1 MSLAMVHS
9 RPYPVTADGRSTSV
23 GTLAI
28 YGFLR
33 PVSSQDFPSEILPKP
48 LRQQVAAVAKCTTL
62 CLQRHGIGRL
72 LDVDGDRPA
81 KKKFKSYPI
90 GYSTSTLPR
99 CALNKASCI
108 CSLPS
113 IAPKF
118 AFVELHE
125 KATTSISREFL
136 LRLIAAVPYKIHTV
150 FTDNGIQFTTPGAGG
165 SAVPLI
171 KKRSPM
177 ANVSGSMLSNTP
189 APPMISNTEG
199 QLGETPELQRIMRQE
214 LRSLWADRS
223 NRFRSRAF
231 RTILA
236 FI

>member
-1 MSLAMVHS
+1 MDFFGRSPLRIFRAKSCRSHSGSRSLQSQNALHCACS
-9 RPYPVTADGRSTSV
+9 VTASAACRMSTATGR
-23 GTLAI
+23 
-28 YGFLR
+28 R
-33 PVSSQDFPSEILPKP
+33 RRSSRATRS
-48 LRQQVAAVAKCTTL
+48 AT
-62 CLQRHGIGRL
+62 
-72 LDVDGDRPA
+72 
-81 KKKFKSYPI
+81 
-90 GYSTSTLPR
+90 STSTLPM

-125 KATTSISREFL
+125 KATTFISREFL

-150 FTDNGIQFTTPGAGG
+150 LTDNGIQFTTPGAGG
-165 SAVPLI
+165 CAVPLI

-177 ANVSGSMLSNTP
+177 ANVSGPTPSNTP

-199 QLGETPELQRIMRQE
+199 QSGETPELQRIMRQE

-231 RTILA
+231 RTILD